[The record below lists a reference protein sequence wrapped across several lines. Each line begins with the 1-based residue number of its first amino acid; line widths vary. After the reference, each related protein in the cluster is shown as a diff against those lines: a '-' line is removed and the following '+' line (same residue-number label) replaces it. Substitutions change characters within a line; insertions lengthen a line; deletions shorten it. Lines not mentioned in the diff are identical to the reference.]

1 LFRDLKEET
10 FAAPLVAVATGA
22 FLEELSDRQPRG
34 RLVAW
39 LVAAGLVLFGLTRWA
54 EYVAAYSSLA
64 GAA

>member
-1 LFRDLKEET
+1 
-10 FAAPLVAVATGA
+10 VATGA

-34 RLVAW
+34 RLVAA
-39 LVAAGLVLFGLTRWA
+39 LVAAGLVLFGLAQWA